1 MCGIAG
7 IYGTG
12 DIRAMT
18 RSLAHRG
25 PDDEGVYESGP
36 VKLGAR
42 RLAVIDL
49 ASGHQP
55 LSTADGKC
63 WITYNGELFNY
74 LELRQELEA
83 AGHRFLTRSDT
94 EVVVAAYQAWGAG
107 CLDRFIGMFAFA
119 IWDGGRLF
127 LARDRFGEKPLYYC
141 RQPQRFLFASE
152 IKALLVEVD
161 PEPCVDD
168 RFPVMEAA
176 LEPDTLFR
184 GIVALE
190 PAHYLIFDGVDV
202 VVRRYWSLPEGPLET
217 RPPSDLVE
225 ELRAL
230 IADAVRLRMRS
241 DVPVGL
247 FLSGGLDSSLLAGLA
262 RPPKIFTCHLPYGSA
277 FDESAYASVMAET
290 LEAERH
296 VVSVTA
302 QDFER
307 DYPKVI
313 WHLEQPIATTSSIAE
328 FALARLASRHVKV
341 AIGGQGADEA
351 FGGYVRYLL
360 LVEERRLA
368 EAPMLREYQPL
379 ARVLWGDD
387 VFGLPADR
395 YFQLI
400 RRGVGADEAIRARVR
415 SIFARKGSL
424 VDHMGAADF
433 ALTFPSLITM
443 NDRAAAAF
451 GVENRTPFLDHRVVE
466 FAFRLPMAL
475 KIDGWKTKAILRQ
488 VARGIVPDAIVDRP
502 DKKGLGVPV
511 GRWLTGELKDWARE
525 LSESLSRRGIEL
537 TPTANRG
544 LFDRTL
550 FTRVSLELWFRTF
563 IDGRGKGPLSA

>member
-18 RSLAHRG
+18 RSLVHRG
-25 PDDEGVYESGP
+25 PDDEGFYESGP

-55 LSTADGKC
+55 LSTADGKY

-94 EVVVAAYQAWGAG
+94 EVVVAAYQAWGAA

-161 PEPCVDD
+161 PEPRVDD

-217 RPPSDLVE
+217 RHPDELVE

-230 IADAVRLRMRS
+230 IGDAVRLRMRS

-262 RPPKIFTCHLPYGSA
+262 RPSKIFTCHLPYGSA
-277 FDESAYASVMAET
+277 FDE
-290 LEAERH
+290 
-296 VVSVTA
+296 
-302 QDFER
+302 
-307 DYPKVI
+307 
-313 WHLEQPIATTSSIAE
+313 
-328 FALARLASRHVKV
+328 
-341 AIGGQGADEA
+341 
-351 FGGYVRYLL
+351 
-360 LVEERRLA
+360 
-368 EAPMLREYQPL
+368 
-379 ARVLWGDD
+379 
-387 VFGLPADR
+387 
-395 YFQLI
+395 
-400 RRGVGADEAIRARVR
+400 
-415 SIFARKGSL
+415 
-424 VDHMGAADF
+424 
-433 ALTFPSLITM
+433 
-443 NDRAAAAF
+443 
-451 GVENRTPFLDHRVVE
+451 
-466 FAFRLPMAL
+466 
-475 KIDGWKTKAILRQ
+475 
-488 VARGIVPDAIVDRP
+488 
-502 DKKGLGVPV
+502 
-511 GRWLTGELKDWARE
+511 
-525 LSESLSRRGIEL
+525 
-537 TPTANRG
+537 
-544 LFDRTL
+544 
-550 FTRVSLELWFRTF
+550 
-563 IDGRGKGPLSA
+563 